1 MPTPTAALPQTPETV
16 AFRSLHPQDLKTL
29 NARHG
34 WSLNLAELV
43 AIQAH
48 FQTLKREPTL
58 AELETLAQTW
68 SEHCKHK
75 TFTSPIRYNDGKK
88 TRLIKS
94 LIEETIFKATKQ
106 LNRPWCLSVFKDNA
120 GIVAFGPKWALAFK
134 VETHNHPSAIE
145 PYGGAETGVGGVI
158 RDVMGAG
165 LGAKPV
171 LNTDVFCFA
180 PPDYDGP
187 LPEGALH
194 PRRVLNGVVSGVRD
208 YGNRMGIPTAGGGL
222 WFDPDYRLN
231 PLVFCGTVGLLPVW
245 AVRKEVKAGD
255 LIVAAGGRTGRD
267 GLHGA
272 TFSSAALEGAQLSA
286 VQIGHALNEKKL
298 LDALLIARDKKLYRG
313 VTDCGAGGFSSA
325 IGELAAECGA
335 RVRLEAARLKVSDL
349 APWEIWLS
357 ESQERMVFAVPPRS
371 LKAFAEA
378 FASEACE
385 TAVLGEFTS
394 TGRLEVTHGGT
405 SVVDLDMRF
414 LHDGLPRQ
422 ERSAVW
428 APQKPAPSKA
438 PTHKKSLAQILEECL
453 GHLNVCSREWIVRQY
468 DHEVQGGTVIKPL
481 QGIRHDGP
489 GDACVIWPHAATGN
503 PSDHQG
509 FAVSHGLNPAYG
521 KIDPYRMALACADE
535 ALRNLLCVGA
545 DISRAAFLDNFCWA
559 SPDDPAQLGAL
570 VRAAEGC
577 RDAALGFGVPFISG
591 KDSLFNQ
598 TRDVSGKDLAIP
610 GTLLISALA
619 PVADIRKALT
629 MDIKGPGNALYLVG
643 WTAEELGGSLFHQI
657 CGRCAGGKE
666 VRPAGTSGTSIAAG
680 ASCTAPAVDT
690 RTALATFK
698 AVQAA
703 LAKGLVLSAHD
714 LSDGG
719 LGVAAAEM
727 CFTGEF
733 GASLDLDE
741 VPRRAPIYSDEV
753 LLFSESA
760 SRILLEVSPEQE
772 AAFLKALRGVPAK
785 RVGTTVA
792 NPVLKVAG
800 LDGRIALES
809 ALCDLKS
816 AWQLSLP
823 RRLG

>member
-1 MPTPTAALPQTPETV
+1 MPTHTAIPPQTPETI
-16 AFRSLHPQDLKTL
+16 AICGLRPQDLQAA

-34 WSLNLAELV
+34 WSLKEAELA
-43 AIQAH
+43 AIQSH
-48 FQTLKREPTL
+48 FQALKREPTL

-88 TRLIKS
+88 TRLIQS
-94 LIEETIFKATKQ
+94 LIDETIFKATKQ

-120 GIVAFGPKWALAFK
+120 GIVAFGSKWALAFK

-145 PYGGAETGVGGVI
+145 PYGGAATGVGGVI

-165 LGAKPV
+165 LGAKPI

-187 LPEGALH
+187 LPKGALH
-194 PRRVLNGVVSGVRD
+194 PRRVLSGVVCGVRD
-208 YGNRMGIPTAGGGL
+208 YGNRMGIPTAAGGL
-222 WFDPDYRLN
+222 WFDDDYRLN
-231 PLVFCGTVGLLPVW
+231 PLVFCGAVGLLPAW

-255 LIVAAGGRTGRD
+255 LIIAAGGRTGRD

-286 VQIGHALNEKKL
+286 VQIGHAINEKKL
-298 LDALLIARDKKLYRG
+298 LDALLTARDKKLYRSL
-313 VTDCGAGGFSSA
+313 TDCGAGGFSSA
-325 IGELAAECGA
+325 IGELAAQCGA
-335 RVRLEAARLKVSDL
+335 RVRLEAARLKACDL
-349 APWEIWLS
+349 SPREIWLS

-371 LKAFAEA
+371 LKAFAEI
-378 FASEACE
+378 FASEGCE

-394 TGRLEVTHGGT
+394 SGRLEVTHGKT

-414 LHDGLPRQ
+414 LHDGLPRI

-428 APQKPAPSKA
+428 APQKPAPIKA
-438 PTHKKSLAQILEECL
+438 PTHKKSLSQILAECL
-453 GHLNVCSREWIVRQY
+453 GHLNVCSREWVVRQY

-489 GDACVIWPHAATGN
+489 GDACVIWPHAATGD
-503 PSDHQG
+503 PSDYQG

-545 DISRAAFLDNFCWA
+545 DISRAVFLDNFCWA
-559 SPDDPAQLGAL
+559 SPDDPARLGAL

-591 KDSLFNQ
+591 KDSLYNQ
-598 TRDVSGKDLAIP
+598 TRDVDGKDLAIP
-610 GTLLISALA
+610 GTLLISAMA
-619 PVADIRKALT
+619 PVADVRKALT
-629 MDIKGPGNALYLVG
+629 MEIKGPGNALYLVG
-643 WTAEELGGSLFHQI
+643 WTAEELGGSLFHQV
-657 CGRCAGGKE
+657 CGRC
-666 VRPAGTSGTSIAAG
+666 

-690 RTALATFK
+690 RIALAAFK
-698 AVQAA
+698 SVQSA

-714 LSDGG
+714 LSEGG

-727 CFTGEF
+727 CFTGES
-733 GASLDLDE
+733 GAILDLDK
-741 VPRRAPIYSDEV
+741 VPRRAPIYSDEI

-760 SRILLEVSPEQE
+760 SRILLEVAPEHE
-772 AAFLKALRGVPAK
+772 ADFIKALRGAPAK
-785 RVGTTVA
+785 RVGTTMA
-792 NPVLKVAG
+792 NPVFKVTG
-800 LDGRIALES
+800 LDGRVALES
-809 ALCDLKS
+809 DLCDLKS
-816 AWQLSLP
+816 TWQLSLP